1 MAQGMQFEVTFMD
14 EASEFLRTL
23 ADAPRDKIYYNLK
36 KAAGGLIDSD
46 LFKKLD
52 GSDGIWEFRT
62 LYNGLQ
68 YRLLAF
74 WDEQEKRLV
83 VRHSWI
89 CQEDMESTIKRN
101 CPCRCITKEVLRNKI
116 GYCYGNETSHI
127 G

>member
-1 MAQGMQFEVTFMD
+1 MAQGIQFEVMFMD
-14 EASEFLRTL
+14 EASEFLDCLPET
-23 ADAPRDKIYYNLK
+23 ARDKIIYNMHK
-36 KAAGGLIDSD
+36 VKGGLIDNE

-83 VRHSWI
+83 VATHGFVKKTWKVASK
-89 CQEDMESTIKRN
+89 E
-101 CPCRCITKEVLRNKI
+101 ITRAVALRKK
-116 GYCYGNETSHI
+116 YYETKQ
-127 G
+127 

>member
-1 MAQGMQFEVTFMD
+1 MAQDFLFEVTFMD

-23 ADAPRDKIYYNLK
+23 ADAPREKIYYNLNK
-36 KAAGGLIDSD
+36 VLGGVKDND

-74 WDEQEKRLV
+74 WDEHEKRLV
-83 VRHSWI
+83 VATHGFVKKTW
-89 CQEDMESTIKRN
+89 KV
-101 CPCRCITKEVLRNKI
+101 PAKEIARAEALRKNYYELK
-116 GYCYGNETSHI
+116 
-127 G
+127 

>member
-1 MAQGMQFEVTFMD
+1 MY

-23 ADAPRDKIYYNLK
+23 ADAPREKIYYNLNK
-36 KAAGGLIDSD
+36 VLGGVKDSD

-74 WDEQEKRLV
+74 WDEHEKRLV
-83 VRHSWI
+83 VATHGFVRRRGKFQQRKLPVPKH
-89 CQEDMESTIKRN
+89 
-101 CPCRCITKEVLRNKI
+101 
-116 GYCYGNETSHI
+116 
-127 G
+127 

>member
-1 MAQGMQFEVTFMD
+1 MAPGIQFEVAFMD

-36 KAAGGLIDSD
+36 KAAGGFIDSD

-83 VRHSWI
+83 VATHGFVKKTWKVPS
-89 CQEDMESTIKRN
+89 
-101 CPCRCITKEVLRNKI
+101 KEIARAVALRNK
-116 GYCYGNETSHI
+116 YYETK
-127 G
+127 